1 MNRVRILLIAVI
13 FLSAASIC
21 QADDNLEAKLARL
34 ETESSQSTA
43 AEKSKS
49 RGKSLAERIDEME
62 ARQNQMQKV
71 DKGMDTRISKLEGKL
86 WTMEVRLT
94 KQQSNGAIIT
104 RIAELESKV
113 QVLEVQSKMP
123 QVNRNSDSGATGATV
138 RSEPDVRTFEAK
150 TDTSLGDTLA
160 IKMSKLLNA
169 SLPEPGFEITA
180 DYLGKYIWR
189 GQNLNDDPV
198 FQPGV
203 SMTIGGLT
211 GAVWASQD
219 TTTINGQNGEF
230 TEWDYSLDY
239 SGDVPIIEG
248 VGYSLGVINYHF
260 PSVVG
265 DTTEVYWGLNFDLP
279 LSPSFTLYHDIDV
292 IDGTYAE
299 FGLGHSIEKIAEL
312 GPEIP
317 IGMDIGASLGWGSA
331 SYNKGYWSTDESKL
345 NDLAL
350 SVSFPFE
357 IGGWT
362 VSPSLNYV
370 TLLDSRLRD
379 TDTFSEESEYF
390 FVGISAAKGF

>member
-1 MNRVRILLIAVI
+1 MNRVIILLIVVV

-21 QADDNLEAKLARL
+21 QADGNLEAKLARL
-34 ETESSQSTA
+34 ETGGSQSTA

-49 RGKSLAERIDEME
+49 RGKSLAERIDDME

-86 WTMEVRLT
+86 RTMEFH
-94 KQQSNGAIIT
+94 QQSNEAIIT
-104 RIAELESKV
+104 RIAKLESKV

-123 QVNRNSDSGATGATV
+123 QVYRKSNSQATGATCK
-138 RSEPDVRTFEAK
+138 SQPDVRASETE
-150 TDTSLGDTLA
+150 THTSLGDALA
-160 IKMSKLLNA
+160 IKLSKLLNA
-169 SLPEPGFEITA
+169 PVPEPGFEITA
-180 DYLGKYIWR
+180 DYLGKYVWR

-203 SMTIGGLT
+203 SMTMGGLT
-211 GAVWASQD
+211 AGVWASQD

-265 DTTEVYWGLNFDLP
+265 DTTEVYWGLNFDMP

-312 GPEIP
+312 GPETP
-317 IGMDIGASLGWGSA
+317 VGMDIGASVGWGSA

-357 IGGWT
+357 IGGWSVT
-362 VSPSLNYV
+362 PSLNYV